1 MKVAVVGAGAWG
13 TALALTSVGQGHETA
28 LWSWQAEHARALARD
43 RENKQFFPGFALPP
57 ALFVSNSKEEIL
69 LGADLVL
76 FVVPLSALRETL
88 RAVCPH
94 LEPSATLIL
103 ASKGIEQDT
112 LLVPSAIAEEEIRNS
127 RERTVV
133 LSGPSFA
140 AEVARRM
147 PTNLVAAASTEAARN
162 LVQSALSSE
171 WLRIYTSSDP
181 IGVEVGGALKNVIA
195 IAAGAV
201 DGLGLG
207 HNTRAALITRGM
219 AEIARLAV
227 ALGGSKLTVSG
238 LSGVGDLIL
247 TATGELSRN
256 RTLGFRLGRGEPL
269 IEALSESQ
277 GVAEG
282 YTTAKSAYELG
293 VRTGIEMPIT
303 DAVYSVLYRGRSPQ
317 DALRILLSRPLHAEN
332 E

>member
-1 MKVAVVGAGAWG
+1 
-13 TALALTSVGQGHETA
+13 
-28 LWSWQAEHARALARD
+28 
-43 RENKQFFPGFALPP
+43 
-57 ALFVSNSKEEIL
+57 
-69 LGADLVL
+69 
-76 FVVPLSALRETL
+76 L